1 MLSTYIDL
9 DKGCFQSGRSSAH
22 TCRAY
27 IETIYLVYNSFDN
40 HIKSH
45 FQEKNMIPCAGKCKE
60 YIMSNFYTKTVLSR
74 NQMGA

>member
-22 TCRAY
+22 ACSAY

-45 FQEKNMIPCAGKCKE
+45 FQEKKI
-60 YIMSNFYTKTVLSR
+60 
-74 NQMGA
+74 

>member
-22 TCRAY
+22 TRRAY

-45 FQEKNMIPCAGKCKE
+45 FQEKNMIPCEGKC
-60 YIMSNFYTKTVLSR
+60 
-74 NQMGA
+74 